1 MSILDRLRM
10 NLTGTDSNEPI
21 KQRQEIQDRIQ
32 TELDFWNGK
41 KEWNTIVYPNLKT
54 YWDYVEFGDDWTPTG
69 TPWSSAWVSYT
80 LRGKGFPK
88 RSAHWKYIEDII
100 ENSNQYDWDAF
111 DLLKSENPVLN
122 VGDVLIYSRDDEYAT
137 HGDIVYKIENG
148 QAFLIGGNVDQDVSQ
163 NGLIQVDENQR
174 AISRIPKYKIILK
187 QKSSDSI
194 LKKNMYLIL
203 IPLGIL
209 IYKRFKS

>member
-1 MSILDRLRM
+1 MSILDRLRTD
-10 NLTGTDSNEPI
+10 LTGTDPNEPI

-41 KEWNTIVYPNLKT
+41 KEWDTIVYPNLKA
-54 YWDYVEFGDDWTPTG
+54 YWDYVQFGDNWTPTG

-80 LRGKGFPK
+80 LRNKGFPK

-100 ENSNQYDWDAF
+100 ENSEQYDWNAF
-111 DLLKSENPVLN
+111 DLSKSTNPVLN

-174 AISRIPKYKIILK
+174 AISTIPKYKIILK

-194 LKKNMYLIL
+194 LKKNMYLLL